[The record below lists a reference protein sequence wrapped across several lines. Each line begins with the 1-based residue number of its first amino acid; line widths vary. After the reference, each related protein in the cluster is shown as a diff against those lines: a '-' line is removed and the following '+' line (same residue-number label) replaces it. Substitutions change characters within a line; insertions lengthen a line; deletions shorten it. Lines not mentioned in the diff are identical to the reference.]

1 MLQRLVGELPD
12 WARASHPLVRYELG
26 LVRPGIQRSRR
37 LRVLGFALLIVLL
50 YAGGYLLATNV
61 FQNPPGQNL
70 SEIAMAIAFWPTL
83 ALQILLQITALGLT
97 VNMITEQKRRQSW
110 DNLRATEGG
119 AGLALRAR
127 WASVYYRLR
136 PLIAVIILVRLG
148 LIIAVLID
156 LTAFQGHYIDLLMN
170 GVTPNLP
177 PLVAALLLA
186 FLMTAA
192 LLIPLTG
199 TGLLAAIGLL
209 ISVNVQQRVYSV
221 MLQLIVILVRLLVVA
236 GLILGATQFINGDW
250 QISDLGAWLVMGG
263 FGAFGDWG
271 LKFLH
276 LGFYSEVWA
285 TVPYSIFF
293 GVLLLVFALLQSA
306 ITEWLLT
313 LAIRR
318 AERIG

>member
-1 MLQRLVGELPD
+1 MLQRLVGQLPD
-12 WARASHPLVRYELG
+12 WARASHPLVRYELDMVK
-26 LVRPGIQRSRR
+26 LNHRR
-37 LRVLGFALLIVLL
+37 GRYLRALGFAFLIVLL
-50 YAGGYLLATNV
+50 YVGGYLIATNV

-70 SEIAMAIAFWPTL
+70 SEIAMAIVFWPTL
-83 ALQILLQITALGLT
+83 GLQLLMQMAALALT
-97 VNMITEQKRRQSW
+97 VNMVTEQKRRQSW

-127 WASVYYRLR
+127 WATVYYRLR
-136 PLIAVIILVRLG
+136 PLIAVVILVRLG

-170 GVTPNLP
+170 GVAPNLP
-177 PLVAALLLA
+177 PLIAALLLA

-221 MLQLIVILVRLLVVA
+221 MLQLIVILVRLLLVA
-236 GLILGATQFINGDW
+236 GLILGATQFITGDW
-250 QISDLGAWLVMGG
+250 QISDLGAWLLMGG

-285 TVPYSIFF
+285 TVPYSVFF
-293 GVLLLVFALLQSA
+293 GVVLLIFVLLQSA
-306 ITEWLLT
+306 ITEWLLG

-318 AERIG
+318 AEQIG

>member
-1 MLQRLVGELPD
+1 MLQRLVGELPH

-26 LVRPGIQRSRR
+26 LVRPDIQRSRR
-37 LRVLGFALLIVLL
+37 LRVVGFALLIVLL
-50 YAGGYLLATNV
+50 YASGYLLATNV

-83 ALQILLQITALGLT
+83 ALQFLLQIVALGLT
-97 VNMITEQKRRQSW
+97 VNMVTDQKRRLSW

-221 MLQLIVILVRLLVVA
+221 MLQLIVILVLLLIVV

-293 GVLLLVFALLQSA
+293 GVVLLAFALLQSA
-306 ITEWLLT
+306 ITEWLLA